1 MAQVICNV
9 VDCKHRS
16 KRKLKNY
23 KKQNGSPCYGCKL
36 EVILVSD
43 IFDPDGEIEA
53 IAGKENMMICNNYES
68 E

>member
-9 VDCKHRS
+9 TDCKHRS

-36 EVILVSD
+36 KIILISET
-43 IFDPDGEIEA
+43 FDPDGIIDA
-53 IAGKENMMICNNYES
+53 TAGKENMMICNNYEC